1 MLTVIDAYSSKCLA
15 IRTERRQNQE
25 TVLET
30 LADLFL
36 LHGPPDYI
44 RSDNGAEF
52 TATAVRE
59 WLHRLEVQ
67 TLFIEPGSPCENG
80 YNESFNDKRR
90 DELLNRE
97 IFYTLKEARIL
108 VGQWRIH
115 YNTIRPHSSL
125 GYRPPAPQA
134 INPLVMPASATQH

>member
-1 MLTVIDAYSSKCLA
+1 MKKLNDLERGNVRLKKLVTEQAWDNAILEDALTLAIVDLASEYSRQCLA
-15 IRTERRQNQE
+15 MRTERKQNRE

-59 WLHRLEVQ
+59 WLHKRDVQ
-67 TLFIEPGSPCENG
+67 TLFIEPGIP
-80 YNESFNDKRR
+80 
-90 DELLNRE
+90 LRE
-97 IFYTLKEARIL
+97 RL
-108 VGQWRIH
+108 
-115 YNTIRPHSSL
+115 
-125 GYRPPAPQA
+125 
-134 INPLVMPASATQH
+134 